1 MRAKARD
8 AGDAADG
15 TASSRF
21 AASSLRY
28 DPSDPAPL
36 APEEID
42 HGRNQASGHVW
53 PGNSEKSLPWDGS
66 PARLRGVK
74 RK

>member
-28 DPSDPAPL
+28 DPSA
-36 APEEID
+36 EEID

-53 PGNSEKSLPWDGS
+53 PGGI
-66 PARLRGVK
+66 ARKAFHGTVVPQGCAEWK

>member
-36 APEEID
+36 ARRRLTMAGTRLP
-42 HGRNQASGHVW
+42 GMSG
-53 PGNSEKSLPWDGS
+53 
-66 PARLRGVK
+66 PAE
-74 RK
+74 